1 MNIKPII
8 LCLAFLAMTSSCMT
22 YRHSV
27 AMSHYNTMSYTDDIY
42 LNLEVKPENKIT
54 GTVKSVYLC
63 DFICFDGFNKEYADI
78 QQAGKPKG
86 YEFLIGTRGQRM
98 RSLALGE
105 ATKDTDYD
113 VVVNP
118 HYRTKRRN
126 ILFGVIKIYT
136 ISVTGYGA
144 KISDITTKPHYYP
157 Y

>member
-1 MNIKPII
+1 MNIRSLI
-8 LCLAFLAMTSSCMT
+8 LMTAAVVMTSSCMT

-42 LNLEVKPENKIT
+42 LNLDIKPEDKIS
-54 GTVKSVYLC
+54 GTSKTVYLL

-86 YEFLIGTRGQRM
+86 YEYLIGTRGARM

-105 ATKDTDYD
+105 ATKGTDYD

-118 HYRTKRRN
+118 HYRIRRRN
-126 ILFGVIKIYT
+126 ILFGIVKVYT
-136 ISVTGYGA
+136 ISVSGYGA
-144 KISDITTKPHYYP
+144 RVSDITAKPHYYP